1 MYNPDAFGK
10 NLQIISPFNNE
21 VLNNNNDNSTLTHSL
36 KVDVSKWNVS
46 KCTNF
51 SHLFYECTQFN
62 CDLSEWDMSRAE
74 TLQQMFTFCENF
86 NSDLSKWDIMNVRK
100 TTGMFNKCLS
110 FDFNTIVNWDVA
122 GVIDVA
128 FMFANLGT
136 KLSKENI
143 DLSNLCFYS
152 IYDPYCRAFDHTDL
166 DEDKRP
172 YISGRGGKKHTIRL
186 Q

>member
-1 MYNPDAFGK
+1 MYNPRAFGK
-10 NLQIISPFNNE
+10 QLYILSPFNND
-21 VLNNNNDNSTLTHSL
+21 VLNNNDDTNEVTHSL
-36 KVDVSKWNVS
+36 NVDVSKWNVS

-51 SHLFYECTQFN
+51 AYLFYECYQFN

-74 TLQQMFTFCENF
+74 TLEQMFTFCMEF
-86 NSDLSKWDIMNVRK
+86 NSDLSKWDTINVRK

-122 GVIDVA
+122 GVTDVSY
-128 FMFANLGT
+128 MFANLGT
-136 KLSKENI
+136 KLSEENI
-143 DLSNLCFYS
+143 DLSNLWFYS
-152 IYDPYCRAFDHTDL
+152 IHNPVCNAFDKTYL

-172 YISGRGGKKHTIRL
+172 YVSDRGGKKHTCRL